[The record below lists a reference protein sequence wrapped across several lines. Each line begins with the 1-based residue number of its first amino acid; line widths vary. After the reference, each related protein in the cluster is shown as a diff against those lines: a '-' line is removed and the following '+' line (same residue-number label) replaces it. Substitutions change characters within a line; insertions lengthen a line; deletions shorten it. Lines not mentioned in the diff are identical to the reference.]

1 MFSKWSKSTKKKF
14 QMQLWHRFVPSHFDI
29 LVSFS
34 DIWIL
39 VLSILFATDTI
50 GFHSF
55 SIIYST
61 EVSGCFISLLISL
74 YYLKTLFTETNLLQL
89 IYGLIKIFQIRIS
102 IVFNLPFSKST
113 VLSCF
118 SSFFFIIDLN
128 FLNFCVDYKNFYS

>member
-118 SSFFFIIDLN
+118 SSFFLYNWLKLFK
-128 FLNFCVDYKNFYS
+128 FLHWL

>member
-102 IVFNLPFSKST
+102 IVFNLPFSKSA